1 MRLGLA
7 VSIAWQKRRA
17 KDARRSIFPTWFERL
32 KDDEGARK
40 TRTTSFERVVVKVL
54 TAGKEIAF
62 RFYFEE
68 ERY

>member
-32 KDDEGARK
+32 KDDEGART

-54 TAGKEIAF
+54 TAG
-62 RFYFEE
+62 
-68 ERY
+68 

>member
-7 VSIAWQKRRA
+7 VSIVWQKRRA

-32 KDDEGARK
+32 KDEGART
-40 TRTTSFERVVVKVL
+40 TRTTSFKRVVVKVL
-54 TAGKEIAF
+54 AAGKEIAF